1 MARAYKKMYLND
13 AMRNLAVMLD
23 CGVRKYG
30 YSIQDFYKKFL
41 MSDVSRQFA
50 NGNPRYLV
58 GLSGAELTDMV
69 VQQSGN
75 TVSEKNDGTYTV
87 GPEFW
92 AGWVLA
98 YYQWRSR
105 RSFAYMQKKGLGITE
120 VISMYNPLHEAD
132 VMKFVDA
139 ADSIINKK

>member
-41 MSDVSRQFA
+41 MSDMARQFA

>member
-1 MARAYKKMYLND
+1 MARAYKKTYLNG

-87 GPEFW
+87 SPEFW

>member
-1 MARAYKKMYLND
+1 MARAYKKTYLNG

-75 TVSEKNDGTYTV
+75 AVSEKNDGTYTV

>member
-1 MARAYKKMYLND
+1 MARAYKKTYLND

-75 TVSEKNDGTYTV
+75 EVLDKNDGTYTV

-105 RSFAYMQKKGLGITE
+105 RSFAYLQKKGLGITE

-139 ADSIINKK
+139 ADSIINRK